1 MKSTQVIRGS
11 WRIERSS
18 PSGPENSHTIS
29 PIWSVVASVGN
40 SESAATSPRVHEAA
54 RVGAATKILL
64 ERLSSDGQGGVG
76 AERRADADR
85 DAHPLVD
92 SADCASTAT
101 ICSFAFGKAFHEANE
116 GGR

>member
-40 SESAATSPRVHEAA
+40 SESAATSPTVHEAA
-54 RVGAATKILL
+54 RVGAATKIRL
-64 ERLSSDGQGGVG
+64 ERPKVRMVKAASVAS
-76 AERRADADR
+76 AADADC
-85 DAHPLVD
+85 DVYPLVD
-92 SADCASTAT
+92 KADCAIDGHDLQFRLRKSL
-101 ICSFAFGKAFHEANE
+101 HEADE